1 MNLIVPPAYNVNDQ
15 YSSDIGGIN
24 PMFYTY
30 NEDLMYDSWL
40 TIGITDGD
48 PHNLLSTIGID
59 YSNWNS
65 ENGLDIDNGAL
76 FVMDPRINAE
86 TGNEYILGQLTLS
99 DDISVHHV
107 QLNLQGK
114 FKDNYM
120 GRNWDQ
126 KRVIFRLETPDKI
139 PSGCMIW
146 FDGCNNCLVGKN
158 GIIES
163 KCSDST
169 CNIISNKR
177 CIRFKNDISQH

>member
-1 MNLIVPPAYNVNDQ
+1 
-15 YSSDIGGIN
+15 
-24 PMFYTY
+24 MFYTY

-107 QLNLQGK
+107 QLNL
-114 FKDNYM
+114 
-120 GRNWDQ
+120 
-126 KRVIFRLETPDKI
+126 
-139 PSGCMIW
+139 
-146 FDGCNNCLVGKN
+146 
-158 GIIES
+158 
-163 KCSDST
+163 
-169 CNIISNKR
+169 
-177 CIRFKNDISQH
+177 